1 MTELSGFQ
9 QEIARLFFSLQSS
22 QGFVLAGGG
31 ALLASG
37 LSIRPTQDLDFFG
50 SPGQVSVSLAL
61 DQFLDA
67 IEQQNWD
74 YELLSHANDFARVR
88 VIGSAELVVDLAI
101 DVAPRFPVSQTLVG
115 PVFSPL
121 ELAGRKLLA
130 LFDRAEARDFVD
142 VYVLSKKFGKQKV
155 FDAANQIEVS
165 LNKQI
170 LARMMNALDRF
181 SDDELPID
189 HSEVGAL
196 RKYFANWAKD
206 LDGA

>member
-22 QGFVLAGGG
+22 HGFVLAGGG

-37 LSIRPTQDLDFFG
+37 LSNRPTQDLDFFG
-50 SPGQVSVSLAL
+50 SPGQVSISLAL
-61 DQFLDA
+61 GQFLDA
-67 IEQQNWD
+67 ILQQNWD
-74 YELLSHANDFARVR
+74 YELLSQTNDFARVR
-88 VIGSAELVVDLAI
+88 IIGSTELIVDLAI
-101 DVAPRFPVSQTLVG
+101 DVAPRFPVAQTQVG

-142 VYVLSKKFGKQKV
+142 VYVLSKKFGNQKV
-155 FDAANQIEVS
+155 FDAATQIEVS
-165 LNKQI
+165 LNKEV

-189 HSEVGAL
+189 HSEAAAL
-196 RKYFANWAKD
+196 RKHFANWAKE

>member
-1 MTELSGFQ
+1 VTELSGFQ

-37 LSIRPTQDLDFFG
+37 LSNRPTQDLDFFG

-67 IEQQNWD
+67 IQQQNWE
-74 YELLSHANDFARVR
+74 YELLGHANDFARVR
-88 VIGSAELVVDLAI
+88 IIGSTELIVDIAI
-101 DVAPRFPVSQTLVG
+101 DVAPRFPVAQTSIG

-142 VYVLSKKFGKQKV
+142 VYVLSKKFGNQKI
-155 FDAANQIEVS
+155 FDAAAQIEVS
-165 LNKQI
+165 LNKEI
-170 LARMMNALDRF
+170 LARMMIALERF

-189 HSEVGAL
+189 LSEAGAL
-196 RKYFANWAKD
+196 RKHFANWAKE
-206 LDGA
+206 LDSA

>member
-1 MTELSGFQ
+1 VTELSGFQ

-22 QGFVLAGGG
+22 HGFVLAGGG

-37 LSIRPTQDLDFFG
+37 LSNRPTQDLDLFG
-50 SPGQVSVSLAL
+50 SPGQVSISLAL
-61 DQFLDA
+61 GQFLDA
-67 IEQQNWD
+67 ILQQNWD
-74 YELLSHANDFARVR
+74 YELLGHTNDFARVCI
-88 VIGSAELVVDLAI
+88 IGSTELIVDLAI
-101 DVAPRFPVSQTLVG
+101 DVAPRFPVVQTPVG

-142 VYVLSKKFGKQKV
+142 VYVLSKKFGNQKV
-155 FDAANQIEVS
+155 FDAATQIEVS
-165 LNKQI
+165 LNKEV
-170 LARMMNALDRF
+170 LARMMNTLQRF

-189 HSEVGAL
+189 SSEAAAL
-196 RKYFANWAKD
+196 RKHFANWAKE

>member
-22 QGFVLAGGG
+22 HGFVLAGGG

-37 LSIRPTQDLDFFG
+37 LSNRPTQDLDFFG

-67 IEQQNWD
+67 IQQQNWE

-88 VIGSAELVVDLAI
+88 IIGLTELIVDLAI
-101 DVAPRFPVSQTLVG
+101 DVAPRFPVAQTPIG

-142 VYVLSKKFGKQKV
+142 VYVLSKRFGNQKV
-155 FDAANQIEVS
+155 FDAATQIEVS
-165 LNKQI
+165 LNKQV
-170 LARMMNALDRF
+170 LARMMNALQRF

-189 HSEVGAL
+189 HSEAAAL
-196 RKYFANWAKD
+196 RKHFANWAKE
-206 LDGA
+206 LDWA

>member
-1 MTELSGFQ
+1 VTELSGFQ

-37 LSIRPTQDLDFFG
+37 LSTRPTQDLDFFG
-50 SPGQVSVSLAL
+50 SPGQVSVSRAL

-101 DVAPRFPVSQTLVG
+101 DVAPKFPVAQTLVG

-142 VYVLSKKFGKQKV
+142 VYVLSKKFGNQKI
-155 FDAANQIEVS
+155 FDAATQIEVS
-165 LNKQI
+165 LNKPI

-196 RKYFANWAKD
+196 RKYFANWANE

>member
-37 LSIRPTQDLDFFG
+37 LSNRPTQDLDFFG

-61 DQFLDA
+61 GQFLDA
-67 IEQQNWD
+67 IQQQNWE
-74 YELLSHANDFARVR
+74 YELLSNTNDFARVR
-88 VIGSAELVVDLAI
+88 IVGSAELIVDIAI
-101 DVAPRFPVSQTLVG
+101 DVAPRFPVAQTPVG

-142 VYVLSKKFGKQKV
+142 VYVLSKKFGNQKI
-155 FDAANQIEVS
+155 FDAAAQIEVS
-165 LNKQI
+165 LNKEI
-170 LARMMNALDRF
+170 LARMMIALERF

-189 HSEVGAL
+189 LSEVGAL
-196 RKYFANWAKD
+196 RVHFAEWAKE

>member
-1 MTELSGFQ
+1 VTELSGFQ

-67 IEQQNWD
+67 IQQQNWD
-74 YELLSHANDFARVR
+74 YELLNNANDFARVR

-101 DVAPRFPVSQTLVG
+101 DVAPRFPVAQTPVG

-142 VYVLSKKFGKQKV
+142 VYVLSKKFGNQKM
-155 FDAANQIEVS
+155 FDAATQIEVS

-181 SDDELPID
+181 SDDELQID
-189 HSEVGAL
+189 HSEVGTL
-196 RKYFANWAKD
+196 RKYFANWVKD

>member
-142 VYVLSKKFGKQKV
+142 VYVLSKKFGNQKV
-155 FDAANQIEVS
+155 FDAATQIEVS
-165 LNKQI
+165 LNKQV
-170 LARMMNALDRF
+170 LARMMNALQRF

-189 HSEVGAL
+189 SSEAAAL
-196 RKYFANWAKD
+196 RKYFANWAKE

>member
-37 LSIRPTQDLDFFG
+37 LSNRPTQDLDFFG
-50 SPGQVSVSLAL
+50 SPGQVSVSHAL
-61 DQFLDA
+61 GQFLDA
-67 IEQQNWD
+67 IQQQNWE
-74 YELLSHANDFARVR
+74 YELLGHGNDFARVR
-88 VIGSAELVVDLAI
+88 IIGSTELIVDLAI
-101 DVAPRFPVSQTLVG
+101 DVAPRFPVAQTPVG

-142 VYVLSKKFGKQKV
+142 VYVLSKKFGNQKI
-155 FDAANQIEVS
+155 FDAAAQIEVS
-165 LNKQI
+165 LNKEI
-170 LARMMNALDRF
+170 LARMMIALERF

-189 HSEVGAL
+189 LSEVGAL
-196 RKYFANWAKD
+196 RMHFAEWAKE

>member
-22 QGFVLAGGG
+22 NGFVLAGGG

-37 LSIRPTQDLDFFG
+37 LSTRPTQDLDFFG

-67 IEQQNWD
+67 IQQQNWE

-88 VIGSAELVVDLAI
+88 IIGLTELIVDLAI
-101 DVAPRFPVSQTLVG
+101 DVAPRFPVAQTPIG

-142 VYVLSKKFGKQKV
+142 VYVLSKKFGNQKV
-155 FDAANQIEVS
+155 FDAATQIEVS
-165 LNKQI
+165 LNNQV
-170 LARMMNALDRF
+170 LARMMNALQRF

-189 HSEVGAL
+189 HSEAAAL
-196 RKYFANWAKD
+196 RKHFANWAKE

>member
-1 MTELSGFQ
+1 VTELSGFQ

-22 QGFVLAGGG
+22 HGFVLAGGG

-37 LSIRPTQDLDFFG
+37 LSNRPSQDLDFFG
-50 SPGQVSVSLAL
+50 SPGQVSVSRAL
-61 DQFLDA
+61 GQFLDA
-67 IEQQNWD
+67 IQQQNWE

-88 VIGSAELVVDLAI
+88 IMGSTELIVDLAI
-101 DVAPRFPVSQTLVG
+101 DVAPRFPVTQTLVG

-142 VYVLSKKFGKQKV
+142 VYVLSKKFGNQKI
-155 FDAANQIEVS
+155 FDAAAQIEVS
-165 LNKQI
+165 LNKEI
-170 LARMMNALDRF
+170 LARMMIALERF

-189 HSEVGAL
+189 LSEVGAL
-196 RKYFANWAKD
+196 REHFAEWAKE

>member
-1 MTELSGFQ
+1 VTELSGFQ

-22 QGFVLAGGG
+22 NGFVLAGGG

-37 LSIRPTQDLDFFG
+37 LSTRPTQDLDFFG
-50 SPGQVSVSLAL
+50 SPGQASVSLAL
-61 DQFLDA
+61 GQFLDA
-67 IEQQNWD
+67 IQQQDWE
-74 YELLSHANDFARVR
+74 YELLGHANDFARVR
-88 VIGSAELVVDLAI
+88 IIGSTELIVDLAI
-101 DVAPRFPVSQTLVG
+101 DVAPRFPVAQTSIG

-142 VYVLSKKFGKQKV
+142 VYVLSTKFGNQKI
-155 FDAANQIEVS
+155 FDAAAQIEVS

-170 LARMMNALDRF
+170 LARMMNALERF

-189 HSEVGAL
+189 RSEVAAL
-196 RKYFANWAKD
+196 RKHFANWAKE

>member
-22 QGFVLAGGG
+22 HGFVLAGGG

-37 LSIRPTQDLDFFG
+37 LSNRPTQDLDFFG

-67 IEQQNWD
+67 IQQQNWE

-88 VIGSAELVVDLAI
+88 IIGLTELIVDLAI
-101 DVAPRFPVSQTLVG
+101 DVAPRFPVAQTPIG

-142 VYVLSKKFGKQKV
+142 VYVLSKRFGNQKV
-155 FDAANQIEVS
+155 FDAATQIEVS
-165 LNKQI
+165 LNKQV
-170 LARMMNALDRF
+170 LARMMNALQRF

-189 HSEVGAL
+189 HSEAAAL
-196 RKYFANWAKD
+196 RKHFANWAKE

>member
-67 IEQQNWD
+67 IQQQNWD
-74 YELLSHANDFARVR
+74 YELLNNANDFARVR

-101 DVAPRFPVSQTLVG
+101 DVAPRFPVAQTPVG

-142 VYVLSKKFGKQKV
+142 VYVLSKKFGNQKM
-155 FDAANQIEVS
+155 FDAATQIEVS

-181 SDDELPID
+181 SDDELQID
-189 HSEVGAL
+189 HSEVGTL
-196 RKYFANWAKD
+196 RKYFANWVKD

>member
-50 SPGQVSVSLAL
+50 SPGQVSVSRAL

-101 DVAPRFPVSQTLVG
+101 DVAPKFPVAQTLVG

-142 VYVLSKKFGKQKV
+142 VYVLSKKFGNQKI
-155 FDAANQIEVS
+155 FDAATQIEVS
-165 LNKQI
+165 LNKPI

-196 RKYFANWAKD
+196 RKYFANWANE

>member
-1 MTELSGFQ
+1 VTELSGFQ

-37 LSIRPTQDLDFFG
+37 LSNRPTQDLDFFG
-50 SPGQVSVSLAL
+50 SPGQVSVSPAL
-61 DQFLDA
+61 GQFLDA
-67 IEQQNWD
+67 IQQQNWE
-74 YELLSHANDFARVR
+74 YELLSNTDDFARVR
-88 VIGSAELVVDLAI
+88 IIGSTELIVDLAI
-101 DVAPRFPVSQTLVG
+101 DVAPRFPIAQTPVG

-142 VYVLSKKFGKQKV
+142 VYVLSKKFGNQKI
-155 FDAANQIEVS
+155 FDAAAQIEVS
-165 LNKQI
+165 LNKEI
-170 LARMMNALDRF
+170 LARMMIALERF

-189 HSEVGAL
+189 LSEVRAF
-196 RKYFANWAKD
+196 RVHFAEWAKE

>member
-37 LSIRPTQDLDFFG
+37 LSNRPTQDLDFFG

-61 DQFLDA
+61 SQFLDA
-67 IEQQNWD
+67 ILQQNWD
-74 YELLSHANDFARVR
+74 YELLSHTNDFARVR
-88 VIGSAELVVDLAI
+88 IIGSTELIVDLAI
-101 DVAPRFPVSQTLVG
+101 DVAPRFPVAQTPVG
-115 PVFSPL
+115 PVFIPL

-170 LARMMNALDRF
+170 LVRMMNALERF

-189 HSEVGAL
+189 HSDVAAL
-196 RKYFANWAKD
+196 RKYFANWAKE

>member
-37 LSIRPTQDLDFFG
+37 LSTRPTQDLDFFG

-88 VIGSAELVVDLAI
+88 VFGSAELVVDLAI

-142 VYVLSKKFGKQKV
+142 VYVLSKKFGNQKI
-155 FDAANQIEVS
+155 FDAATQIEVS

>member
-1 MTELSGFQ
+1 VTELSGFQ

-22 QGFVLAGGG
+22 IGFVLAGGG

-37 LSIRPTQDLDFFG
+37 LSTRPTQDLDFFG

-61 DQFLDA
+61 GQFLDA
-67 IEQQNWD
+67 IQQQDWD
-74 YELLSHANDFARVR
+74 YELLGHTNDFARVR
-88 VIGSAELVVDLAI
+88 IIGSTELIVDLAI
-101 DVAPRFPVSQTLVG
+101 DVAPKFPVAQTPIG

-142 VYVLSKKFGKQKV
+142 VYVLSKKFGNEMI
-155 FDAANQIEVS
+155 FDAAAQIEVS
-165 LNKQI
+165 INKQI
-170 LARMMNALDRF
+170 LARMMNALERF

-189 HSEVGAL
+189 HGEAVAL
-196 RKYFANWAKD
+196 RRHFANWAKV

>member
-37 LSIRPTQDLDFFG
+37 LSIRPTHDLDFFG

-67 IEQQNWD
+67 IQQQNWD
-74 YELLSHANDFARVR
+74 YELLNNANDFARVR

-101 DVAPRFPVSQTLVG
+101 DVAPRFPVAQTPVG

-142 VYVLSKKFGKQKV
+142 VYVLSKKFGNQKM
-155 FDAANQIEVS
+155 FDAATQIEVS

-189 HSEVGAL
+189 HSEVGTL
-196 RKYFANWAKD
+196 RKYFANWVKD

>member
-37 LSIRPTQDLDFFG
+37 LSNRPTQDLDFFG
-50 SPGQVSVSLAL
+50 SPGQVSVSHAL
-61 DQFLDA
+61 GQFLDA
-67 IEQQNWD
+67 IQQQNWE
-74 YELLSHANDFARVR
+74 YELLGHGNDFARVR
-88 VIGSAELVVDLAI
+88 IIGSTELIVDLAI
-101 DVAPRFPVSQTLVG
+101 DVAPRFPVAQTPVG

-142 VYVLSKKFGKQKV
+142 VYILSKKFGKQKV

-165 LNKQI
+165 LNKQV

-189 HSEVGAL
+189 HNEVGTL
-196 RKYFANWAKD
+196 RKYFANWAKE
-206 LDGA
+206 LDRA

>member
-9 QEIARLFFSLQSS
+9 QEIARLGVSVGSS

-37 LSIRPTQDLDFFG
+37 LSNRPTQDLDFFG

-61 DQFLDA
+61 GQFLDA
-67 IEQQNWD
+67 IQQQNWE

-88 VIGSAELVVDLAI
+88 IIGSTELIVDLAI
-101 DVAPRFPVSQTLVG
+101 DVAPRFPVAQTPVG

-142 VYVLSKKFGKQKV
+142 VYVLSMKFGNQKI
-155 FDAANQIEVS
+155 FDAAAQIEVS
-165 LNKQI
+165 LNKQV
-170 LARMMNALDRF
+170 LARMMNALQRF

-189 HSEVGAL
+189 HSEVAAL
-196 RKYFANWAKD
+196 RKYFAEWAKE
-206 LDGA
+206 LDDA

>member
-22 QGFVLAGGG
+22 HGFVLAGGG

-37 LSIRPTQDLDFFG
+37 LSNRPTQDLDFFG

-67 IEQQNWD
+67 IQQQNWE

-88 VIGSAELVVDLAI
+88 IVGLTELIVDLAI
-101 DVAPRFPVSQTLVG
+101 DVAPRFPVARTPVG

-142 VYVLSKKFGKQKV
+142 VYVLSKKFGNQKV
-155 FDAANQIEVS
+155 FDAATQIEVS
-165 LNKQI
+165 LNNQV
-170 LARMMNALDRF
+170 LARMMNALQRF

-189 HSEVGAL
+189 HSEAAAL
-196 RKYFANWAKD
+196 RKHFANWAKE

>member
-22 QGFVLAGGG
+22 HGFVLAGGG

-37 LSIRPTQDLDFFG
+37 LSNRPTQDLDFFG

-61 DQFLDA
+61 GQFLDA
-67 IEQQNWD
+67 ILQQNWD
-74 YELLSHANDFARVR
+74 YELLSHTTDFARVR
-88 VIGSAELVVDLAI
+88 IIGSTELIVDLAI
-101 DVAPRFPVSQTLVG
+101 DVAPRFPVAQTPVG

-142 VYVLSKKFGKQKV
+142 VYVLSKKFGNQKV
-155 FDAANQIEVS
+155 FDAATQIAVS
-165 LNKQI
+165 LNKEV
-170 LARMMNALDRF
+170 LARMMNALQRF

-189 HSEVGAL
+189 HSDVAAL
-196 RKYFANWAKD
+196 RKHFAEWAKE

>member
-1 MTELSGFQ
+1 VTELSGFQ

-67 IEQQNWD
+67 IQQQNWE
-74 YELLSHANDFARVR
+74 YELLGHANDFARVR
-88 VIGSAELVVDLAI
+88 IIGSTELIVDLAI
-101 DVAPRFPVSQTLVG
+101 DVAPRFPIAQTPIG

-142 VYVLSKKFGKQKV
+142 VYVLSKKFGNQKV
-155 FDAANQIEVS
+155 FDAATQIEVS
-165 LNKQI
+165 LNKQV
-170 LARMMNALDRF
+170 LARMMNALQRF

-189 HSEVGAL
+189 HSEVGTI
-196 RKYFANWAKD
+196 RKYFANWAKE

>member
-22 QGFVLAGGG
+22 RGFVLAGGG

-67 IEQQNWD
+67 IQQQNWD

-88 VIGSAELVVDLAI
+88 VIGSAVLVVDLAI
-101 DVAPRFPVSQTLVG
+101 DVAPRFPVAQTPVG

-142 VYVLSKKFGKQKV
+142 VYVLSRKFGNQKV
-155 FDAANQIEVS
+155 FDAATQIEVS

>member
-1 MTELSGFQ
+1 VTELSGFQ

-37 LSIRPTQDLDFFG
+37 LSNRPTQDLDFFG

-61 DQFLDA
+61 SQFLDA
-67 IEQQNWD
+67 ILQQNWD
-74 YELLSHANDFARVR
+74 YELLSHTNDFARVR
-88 VIGSAELVVDLAI
+88 IIGSTELIVDLAI
-101 DVAPRFPVSQTLVG
+101 DVAPRFPVAQTPVG
-115 PVFSPL
+115 PVFIPL

-170 LARMMNALDRF
+170 LVRMMNALERF

-189 HSEVGAL
+189 HSDVAAL
-196 RKYFANWAKD
+196 RKYFANWAKE

>member
-1 MTELSGFQ
+1 MTELSGYQ

-22 QGFVLAGGG
+22 HGFVLAGGG

-37 LSIRPTQDLDFFG
+37 LSNRPTQDLDFFG

-61 DQFLDA
+61 GQFLDA
-67 IEQQNWD
+67 ILQQNWD
-74 YELLSHANDFARVR
+74 YELLGHTNDFARVR
-88 VIGSAELVVDLAI
+88 IIGSTELIVDLAI
-101 DVAPRFPVSQTLVG
+101 DVAPKFPIAQTLVG

-142 VYVLSKKFGKQKV
+142 VYVLSKKFGNQKI
-155 FDAANQIEVS
+155 FDAAAQIEVS

-170 LARMMNALDRF
+170 PAHMMNALDRF

-189 HSEVGAL
+189 LSEVGAL
-196 RKYFANWAKD
+196 RKHFANWAKE

>member
-1 MTELSGFQ
+1 VTELSGFQ

-22 QGFVLAGGG
+22 HGFVLAGGG

-37 LSIRPTQDLDFFG
+37 LSNRPSQDLDFFG
-50 SPGQVSVSLAL
+50 SPGQVSVSRAL
-61 DQFLDA
+61 GQFLDA
-67 IEQQNWD
+67 IQQQNWE

-88 VIGSAELVVDLAI
+88 IMGSTELIVDLAI
-101 DVAPRFPVSQTLVG
+101 DVAPRFPVTQTLVG

-142 VYVLSKKFGKQKV
+142 VYVLSKKFGNQKI
-155 FDAANQIEVS
+155 FDAAAQIEVS
-165 LNKQI
+165 LNKET
-170 LARMMNALDRF
+170 LARMMIALERF

-189 HSEVGAL
+189 LSEVGAL
-196 RKYFANWAKD
+196 REHFAEWAKE